1 MFFCKHYVELN
12 LSLSIWVS
20 SVAFPPPQSI
30 FGFDDWE
37 IRKNNLSRHFVGIS
51 WVSCDRKHRN

>member
-1 MFFCKHYVELN
+1 MLFCRHYVELN

-20 SVAFPPPQSI
+20 SVAFPQSI